1 MSHQQIS
8 FSWLRQAV
16 SRDWHVA
23 MLLSCLGFF
32 LIIAGSVTAK
42 EVAVKSPDGQIV
54 LKVGVER
61 GVPHYTI
68 AYDGKIVVM
77 PSRLGMRFKLA
88 APLDEGMRVGKV
100 TRASL
105 DRRWEQP
112 WGERRKMREHYNE
125 VLVPFI
131 EVASKGGVSNGFA
144 VRFRVF
150 NDGVGFRYEIP
161 PQDSRTHLEIV
172 DELTEFAMD
181 PASTTWWIPARGWN
195 RYEYL
200 YKTTPLAEV
209 GRANTPITLKTP
221 DGIHLSLHEAALVDY
236 AGMSLDQKRPGLL
249 KADLAPWSDGVLV
262 KAEAP
267 FHSPWRTIQIAPDA
281 VRLINSDL
289 ILNLNEPNKLGDVSW
304 VEKGKYVGI
313 WWGMHIKTY
322 AWGSGPK
329 HGATTKNAKYYMDF
343 AAKNGFSGVLIEGW
357 NVGWDGDWFNN
368 GSLFSF
374 TQSYP
379 DFDLR
384 EVTDY
389 GRAHGVRL
397 IGHHE
402 TSGDVSN
409 YEAQMEDAFALYEK
423 RGVRIVKTGYVA
435 DGGGIQRVDEN
446 GIRRYEW
453 HDGQF
458 TVNHHLR
465 VVKAAARHH
474 ISINA
479 HEPVKDTGLRRTYP
493 NWISREGARGQEY
506 NAWGVPPNS
515 PEHTAILP
523 FTRMLAGPMDFTP
536 GIFDMDFGHGLD
548 APTRVQTTLAKQLAL
563 YVVIYSPIQMAADLP
578 KNYEKR
584 PDAFQFIKDVPT
596 DWEDSIAL
604 AGEIG
609 DYVAIARKDRNGD
622 DWFIGALTDEQA
634 RTVVLPT
641 NFLDAK
647 IRYVAQIYRD
657 GPQADWKTNPYAMVV
672 EEIPLVKG
680 RPLRLWLA
688 PGGGAAIRIHAVNS
702 K

>member
-1 MSHQQIS
+1 M
-8 FSWLRQAV
+8 FS
-16 SRDWHVA
+16 
-23 MLLSCLGFF
+23 LGLF
-32 LIIAGSVTAK
+32 LILAGSVAAK
-42 EVAVKSPDGQIV
+42 EVALKSPDGKIV
-54 LKVGVER
+54 LRVDVER
-61 GVPHYTI
+61 GVPRYAV
-68 AYDGKIVVM
+68 AYGDKAVVM
-77 PSRLGMRFKLA
+77 SSRLGMRFKTA
-88 APLDEGMRVGKV
+88 TPLDEGLRLGKV
-100 TRASL
+100 ERASL

-112 WGERRKMREHYNE
+112 WGERRQMREHYNE
-125 VLVPFI
+125 VLVHFLEQAP
-131 EVASKGGVSNGFA
+131 KGKVTNGFA

-161 PQDSRTHLEIV
+161 PQSGQVHLEIV

-181 PASTTWWIPARGWN
+181 PASTAWWIPARGWN

-200 YKTTPLAEV
+200 YKATPLSEV

-221 DGIHLSLHEAALVDY
+221 DGIYLSLHEAALVDY
-236 AGMSLDQKRPGLL
+236 SGMSLDQKRSGLL

-262 KAEAP
+262 KADAP
-267 FHSPWRTIQIAPDA
+267 FNTPWRTIQIAPDS
-281 VRLINSDL
+281 VGLINSDL

-322 AWGSGPK
+322 TWGSGPK
-329 HGATTKNAKYYMDF
+329 HGATTKNAKYYIDF

-357 NVGWDGDWFNN
+357 NIGWDGDWFHN
-368 GSLFSF
+368 GALFSF
-374 TQSYP
+374 TQPYP
-379 DFDLR
+379 DFDLK
-384 EVTDY
+384 EITDY
-389 GRAHGVRL
+389 ARAHGVRL

-446 GIRRYEW
+446 GTRRYEW

-536 GIFDMDFGHGLD
+536 GIFDLDFGHGLD

-563 YVVIYSPIQMAADLP
+563 YVVLYSPIQMVADLP

-584 PDAFQFIKDVPT
+584 PKAFQFIKDVPT

-609 DYVAIARKDRNGD
+609 DYVAIARKVRGGA
-622 DWFIGALTDEQA
+622 DWYIGALSDEKA
-634 RTVVLPT
+634 RTIVLPMD
-641 NFLDAK
+641 FLTANE
-647 IRYVAQIYRD
+647 RYVAQIYRD
-657 GPQADWKTNPYAMVV
+657 GPKADWKTNPYAMVI
-672 EEIPLVKG
+672 EEKPIARG
-680 RPLRLWLA
+680 EALRLWLA
-688 PGGGAAIRIHAVNS
+688 PGGGVAIRIHAMGR